1 MGKGIMKSI
10 GEKIVK
16 NKSTILLYT
25 QAAGVPLAMIAAAC
39 AVPAYEEERKALMDE
54 VHDDLTWCEEGKIF
68 FKHFWK
74 AGLVLAGTEISIF
87 VKDSWDREH
96 IATLAALV
104 MSQENNIKEI
114 KESIVKT
121 VGDKKA
127 AEVQQ
132 TYANCKK
139 SDEKEV
145 GDLNEIVNAQIAE
158 AEKPYI
164 WQDLRFDT
172 GYFLATRKEVEDA
185 VRYVERQVAGIDTV
199 TVSAFKDMIHSK
211 TSRETDC
218 CGFSPRDIAPDYGVP
233 QFKIDGVKQL
243 TDGTIIHLID
253 YNITWVDGEYLVES
267 EYD

>member
-1 MGKGIMKSI
+1 MSKGILKEMGKW
-10 GEKIVK
+10 IVK
-16 NKSTILLYT
+16 NKSTILLYV
-25 QAAGVPLAMIAAAC
+25 QAAGVPLVAISSAC
-39 AVPAYEEERKALMDE
+39 AVPSYEHEREELMDKVGE
-54 VHDDLTWCEEGKIF
+54 LTWCEEGKILA
-68 FKHFWK
+68 KHFWK
-74 AGLVLAGTEISIF
+74 QALLLAGTEVSIF
-87 VKDSWDREH
+87 VKDSWDRQH

-114 KESIVKT
+114 KESIIKT

-132 TYANCKK
+132 TYANGQKG
-139 SDEKEV
+139 DEKEAV
-145 GDLNEIVNAQIAE
+145 DLNEIVNAQIAE

-199 TVSAFKDMIHSK
+199 TVSTFKDMIHSK